1 MDPAEYFKAKVLP
14 CGFFGFAFIHTHKEF
29 KAIRRKKS
37 YAMNYISSF
46 CTAFMISFLA
56 QKFKFVMILHNVKE
70 EIFQNSSSVYI

>member
-37 YAMNYISSF
+37 YAMN
-46 CTAFMISFLA
+46 
-56 QKFKFVMILHNVKE
+56 
-70 EIFQNSSSVYI
+70 